1 MNTTIKEYNDYRNII
16 RERFVWRVYDYY
28 QLSRLGIPLC
38 NFSKTKR
45 YKHHIGC
52 LLLVKTQFLTRPVMT
67 RKIKLILY
75 HQSANQALPWKLTP
89 AGTCIK
95 CLPVVSIELSK
106 PMLLTKICRTRT
118 RSGFALMAS
127 LPAAKQ
133 RPLHAILIDINS
145 YIRHTNVISRTTI
158 KKIVH

>member
-1 MNTTIKEYNDYRNII
+1 
-16 RERFVWRVYDYY
+16 
-28 QLSRLGIPLC
+28 
-38 NFSKTKR
+38 
-45 YKHHIGC
+45 
-52 LLLVKTQFLTRPVMT
+52 MT

-158 KKIVH
+158 KKIVHKCLYLKSADGRQIPVVKYNPDFAVRIQVGYYVRERFVVQSVAVGEIR